1 MAWKGV
7 YLIFLKNKALQ
18 FAVLFVYSKHMKAII
33 LCAGRGTRLQPLT
46 DTTPKTLLDVKG
58 KPILQHILE
67 NLPDQIEEVFLV
79 VDYLKENII
88 DFIARHN
95 SDIKIQCVQ
104 QFHEK
109 KGTLAALFS
118 VKDFLEP
125 GERFLVLNGDDLV
138 SKIDLEKML
147 KHNRSFGIQ
156 KMIMPNYYKVVE
168 SKGLLDSFETQN
180 EQEKKEGVL
189 IATGTYLLDTEI
201 FNFPYKLLKGD
212 EIGIPQTILEQ
223 KKKYPIN
230 LVEFSTWTPINTIQ
244 DLENINNR

>member
-1 MAWKGV
+1 LEKH
-7 YLIFLKNKALQ
+7 IFDFISKSKALQ
-18 FAVLFVYSKHMKAII
+18 FAVLFIYSKYMKAII

-46 DTTPKTLLDVKG
+46 DTIPKTLLDIKG
-58 KPILQHILE
+58 KPILQYILE
-67 NLPDQIEEVFLV
+67 NLPDQIDEVFII

-88 DFIARHN
+88 DFIARYN
-95 SDIKIQCVQ
+95 SDIKMQCVQ

-138 SKIDLEKML
+138 SKVDLEKML
-147 KHNRSFGIQ
+147 SHNRSFGIQ
-156 KMIMPNYYKVVE
+156 KMIMPNYYKVIE
-168 SKGLLDSFETQN
+168 NKGLLDSFETQN
-180 EQEKKEGVL
+180 EQEKKEGVF

-223 KKKYPIN
+223 KKIYPIN

-244 DLENINNR
+244 DLGNINNK